1 MDSELII
8 IECAECGNAFK
19 GRIDQ
24 PFLCKNCRE
33 NGVKST
39 KKETSVL
46 NKPALYKEELEKQ
59 SNELVQENTADNKI
73 SIIDNN
79 NFTIKEVKKEQPKNE
94 ILERLSQLEKRS
106 ENIEKLLLSILD
118 ELKSER

>member
-1 MDSELII
+1 MNSELII

-46 NKPALYKEELEKQ
+46 NKPALYKEEIEEQ
-59 SNELVQENTADNKI
+59 PNEITQENNTKI
-73 SIIDNN
+73 QVVDNN
-79 NFTIKEVKKEQPKNE
+79 NFTIKEVKQPKNE
-94 ILERLSQLEKRS
+94 ILERLSRLEEKS
-106 ENIEKLLLSILD
+106 KSIEKLLLDILD
-118 ELKSER
+118 KLNSGI

>member
-1 MDSELII
+1 MDNELII

-46 NKPALYKEELEKQ
+46 NKPALYKEEIEEQ
-59 SNELVQENTADNKI
+59 PSEITQENNTKI
-73 SIIDNN
+73 QVVDNN
-79 NFTIKEVKKEQPKNE
+79 NFTIKEVKQPKNE
-94 ILERLSQLEKRS
+94 ILERLSRLEEKS
-106 ENIEKLLLSILD
+106 KSIEKLLLDILD
-118 ELKSER
+118 KLNSGI

>member
-46 NKPALYKEELEKQ
+46 NKPALYKEEIEEQ
-59 SNELVQENTADNKI
+59 SSEIAQENNTTTKI
-73 SIIDNN
+73 PVVDNN
-79 NFTIKEVKKEQPKNE
+79 NFTIKEIKQPKNE
-94 ILERLSQLEKRS
+94 ILEHLSRLEKKS
-106 ENIEKLLLSILD
+106 KNIEKLLLDILD
-118 ELKSER
+118 KLNSGI

>member
-1 MDSELII
+1 MDSELIV
-8 IECAECGNAFK
+8 IECTECGNAFK

-46 NKPALYKEELEKQ
+46 NKPTLYKEEIEEQ
-59 SNELVQENTADNKI
+59 SSEITQENNNNNTKI
-73 SIIDNN
+73 PVVDNN
-79 NFTIKEVKKEQPKNE
+79 NFTIKEVKQPKNE
-94 ILERLSQLEKRS
+94 ILERLARLEEKS
-106 ENIEKLLLSILD
+106 KNIEKLLLDILD
-118 ELKSER
+118 KLNSGI

>member
-1 MDSELII
+1 MENELII

-46 NKPALYKEELEKQ
+46 NKPTLYKEEIEEQ
-59 SNELVQENTADNKI
+59 SSEITQENNNKI
-73 SIIDNN
+73 QIVDNN
-79 NFTIKEVKKEQPKNE
+79 NFTVKEVKQPKNE
-94 ILERLSQLEKRS
+94 ILERLSKLEEKS
-106 ENIEKLLLSILD
+106 KSIEKLLLDILD
-118 ELKSER
+118 KLNSGI

>member
-1 MDSELII
+1 MNDELII
-8 IECAECGNAFK
+8 IECVECGNAFK

-46 NKPALYKEELEKQ
+46 NKPTLYKEEIEEQ
-59 SNELVQENTADNKI
+59 PNETTQENNTKI
-73 SIIDNN
+73 PVVDSN
-79 NFTIKEVKKEQPKNE
+79 NFTIKEVKQPKNE
-94 ILERLSQLEKRS
+94 ILERLSRLEEKS
-106 ENIEKLLLSILD
+106 KSIEKLLLDILD
-118 ELKSER
+118 KLNSGI

>member
-1 MDSELII
+1 MDNELII

-33 NGVKST
+33 NGIKST

-46 NKPALYKEELEKQ
+46 NKPALYKEELEEQ
-59 SNELVQENTADNKI
+59 SSELVQEDTADNKI
-73 SIIDNN
+73 SIVDNN
-79 NFTIKEVKKEQPKNE
+79 NFTIKEIKTEQPRNE
-94 ILERLSQLEKRS
+94 ILERLLQLEKRS

>member
-1 MDSELII
+1 MENELII
-8 IECAECGNAFK
+8 IECVECGNAFK
-19 GRIDQ
+19 GRLDQ

-33 NGVKST
+33 NGIKST

-46 NKPALYKEELEKQ
+46 NKPALYKEELEEQ
-59 SNELVQENTADNKI
+59 LIEPAQENIADNKV

-79 NFTIKEVKKEQPKNE
+79 NFTIKEVKTEQPKNE
-94 ILERLSQLEKRS
+94 ILERLSQLEKKS

>member
-1 MDSELII
+1 MDSELIV
-8 IECAECGNAFK
+8 IECTECGNAFK

-46 NKPALYKEELEKQ
+46 NKPALYKEEIEKQ
-59 SNELVQENTADNKI
+59 SNEITQENNTNTKI
-73 SIIDNN
+73 QVVDNN
-79 NFTIKEVKKEQPKNE
+79 NFTIKEVKQPKNE
-94 ILERLSQLEKRS
+94 ILERLSRLEEKS
-106 ENIEKLLLSILD
+106 KSIEKLLLDILD
-118 ELKSER
+118 KLNSGI

>member
-24 PFLCKNCRE
+24 PFLCKNCRK

-46 NKPALYKEELEKQ
+46 NKPALYKEEIEEPP
-59 SNELVQENTADNKI
+59 NEITQENNTKI
-73 SIIDNN
+73 QVVDNN
-79 NFTIKEVKKEQPKNE
+79 NFTIKEVKQPKNE
-94 ILERLSQLEKRS
+94 ILERLSRLEEKS
-106 ENIEKLLLSILD
+106 KSIEKLLLDILD
-118 ELKSER
+118 KLNSGI

>member
-1 MDSELII
+1 MDSELIV
-8 IECAECGNAFK
+8 IECVECGNAFK

-33 NGVKST
+33 NGIKST

-46 NKPALYKEELEKQ
+46 NKPTLYKEELEEQ
-59 SNELVQENTADNKI
+59 SSKLVQKDTADSKI

-79 NFTIKEVKKEQPKNE
+79 NFTIKEVKTEQPKNE
-94 ILERLSQLEKRS
+94 ILERLSNLEEKS
-106 ENIEKLLLSILD
+106 KNIEKLLLSILD

>member
-46 NKPALYKEELEKQ
+46 NKPALYKEEIEEQL
-59 SNELVQENTADNKI
+59 NEITQENNTKI
-73 SIIDNN
+73 PVVDNN
-79 NFTIKEVKKEQPKNE
+79 NFTIKEIKQPKNE
-94 ILERLSQLEKRS
+94 ILKRLSRLEEKS
-106 ENIEKLLLSILD
+106 KSIEKLLLDILD
-118 ELKSER
+118 KLNSGI

>member
-1 MDSELII
+1 MDNELII

-33 NGVKST
+33 NGIKST

-46 NKPALYKEELEKQ
+46 NKPTLYKEELEGH
-59 SNELVQENTADNKI
+59 SNKIAQKDNTDNKI
-73 SIIDNN
+73 SIVDNN
-79 NFTIKEVKKEQPKNE
+79 NFIIKEIKTKQPKNE
-94 ILERLSQLEKRS
+94 ILERLSQLEKKS

-118 ELKSER
+118 KFKSEI